1 MKDVTVSGK
10 SVDEALRIALD
21 KLQANEDQVTVEVLE
36 EPKKGLLGLIGSKQ
50 AVIKV
55 TVNIDPARIA
65 ADYLQK
71 IIKNM
76 GIEVEIE
83 IEKVNDREF
92 HFQINGEELAIIIGK
107 RGLTLNALQYLT
119 NLVANQNS
127 DYGIRI
133 ELDAEDYRMRRK
145 ESLEKLALR
154 TADRVIKTKRSVKL
168 EPMPSYERKVV
179 HTALQDNHSV
189 STFSTGED
197 PHRSV
202 VIELSSK

>member
-10 SVDEALRIALD
+10 SVEEALRIALNQ
-21 KLQANEDQVTVEVLE
+21 LEASEDQVEIEVLE

-55 TVNIDPARIA
+55 TVNVDPARIA
-65 ADYLQK
+65 ADYLQE

-76 GIEVEIE
+76 GINVEVE
-83 IEKVNDREF
+83 IEKVNDREYQ
-92 HFQINGEELAIIIGK
+92 FQINGEELAIIIGK

-127 DYGIRI
+127 DFGIRI
-133 ELDAEDYRMRRK
+133 ELDAEDYRLRRK
-145 ESLEKLALR
+145 ESLEKLAHR

-168 EPMPSYERKVV
+168 EAMPSYERKVV
-179 HTALQDNHSV
+179 HSALQENNAV
-189 STFSTGED
+189 TTFSTGED
-197 PHRSV
+197 PHRAV
-202 VIELSSK
+202 VVELNK

>member
-1 MKDVTVSGK
+1 VKDVTVSGK

-36 EPKKGLLGLIGSKQ
+36 EPKRGLLGLIGSKQ

-76 GIEVEIE
+76 GINVEVD
-83 IEKVNDREF
+83 IEKVNDREY
-92 HFQINGEELAIIIGK
+92 HFQIKGDELAIIIGK

-133 ELDAEDYRMRRK
+133 ELDAEDYRLRRK
-145 ESLEKLALR
+145 ESLEKLAHR
-154 TADRVIKTKRSVKL
+154 TAERVIKTKRSVKL

-179 HTALQDNHSV
+179 HTALQENTSV
-189 STFSTGED
+189 STFSSGED
-197 PHRSV
+197 PHRAV
-202 VIELSSK
+202 VIELNSK